1 MGTESTGKVN
11 NKSTGKVNYKSMDE
25 VNYKSMDEVNDKSRG
40 KVNYKSRDEVNDKI
54 SGKVNDK
61 IRCWVNDKSRG
72 KVNDK
77 GRSKVR
83 GKVNDK
89 SRGKV
94 RDGTASAR
102 YHQPNEHFH
111 EINAFREQSLHVPP
125 PPQPPPPQL
134 PYSAFQ
140 VSVQQGT
147 PLYAT
152 VLAEN
157 HAETWSRFI
166 SQPVVMDTTPPI
178 IDQLNVTIT
187 YSANTSS
194 LNVTAA
200 TAIAKWTVEDAE
212 SGSVSCSCEL
222 GKWHAGSFFLR
233 YHSCAS
239 CCCCLPLLLFCSS
252 FSALIPPVITVLVD

>member
-1 MGTESTGKVN
+1 MMELLLLVTINLTNTFMKLMHSEN
-11 NKSTGKVNYKSMDE
+11 N
-25 VNYKSMDEVNDKSRG
+25 
-40 KVNYKSRDEVNDKI
+40 
-54 SGKVNDK
+54 
-61 IRCWVNDKSRG
+61 
-72 KVNDK
+72 
-77 GRSKVR
+77 
-83 GKVNDK
+83 
-89 SRGKV
+89 
-94 RDGTASAR
+94 
-102 YHQPNEHFH
+102 HFT
-111 EINAFREQSLHVPP
+111 FPP
-125 PPQPPPPQL
+125 PPPPHPQL

-212 SGSVSCSCEL
+212 SGSVSCTCEL
-222 GKWHAGSFFLR
+222 GKMGQQALFFSVIIRVLVVVVVCR
-233 YHSCAS
+233 
-239 CCCCLPLLLFCSS
+239 CCCCFVLPFPL
-252 FSALIPPVITVLVD
+252 